1 MAYSVYLSSTL
12 DDLKDERDEVH
23 KTLGPHAQ
31 IKHSYEASP
40 TPLIQSC
47 IDDVA
52 KSDVYVLIVGL
63 RYGYQPVDPVL
74 NPRQL
79 SITELEYQCAVD
91 KNKPRFVFVKNPK
104 KVAATDSDSYTKLVD
119 PALIES
125 FRKRVGTGS
134 DQRPAQF
141 ADLKDLSSGLLEAF
155 LGFKNQRER
164 TAATLM
170 QPLGFDAQH
179 PAELVTD
186 VVILCAKGTD
196 SKAANAINSRAGA
209 DARFSAAEVSP
220 DDPQLLLSVS
230 SATRSARAAAFLIT
244 PAALARMNQKPAIEL
259 AMATL
264 NQRGCKV
271 FLLLDGVAGAN
282 LPPSWVGSAEAVV
295 EATGIADATS
305 NALTEAYATIR
316 ASSPSIAN
324 DRRLGIPCVVV
335 ALTDAA
341 AQALAAAKTAAFDD
355 FKGPQRAT
363 RRKQFDKL
371 RRAITKVHPTWPQGF
386 YGQRAEEWHPFGPT
400 GPTSAELLNR
410 TFDRINSDHR
420 PGSRERRLLR
430 DYRLQPRPLSFD
442 WYCNDRFGSRAMLED
457 ARDQGCLLLLDE
469 IALLSPKL
477 REHIDSFVSG
487 HRVAV
492 VSANPCDPM
501 HLSTSD
507 LLDEFSH
514 LHVGSL
520 FTRFKDQ
527 EDPRCELSLNSTERL
542 QRWLRL
548 VLPEFVN
555 TLSFQ
560 ESQPELV
567 ARSSELL
574 G

>member
-12 DDLKDERDEVH
+12 DDLRDEREEVK

-31 IKHSYEASP
+31 IKHSYEASA

-47 IDDVA
+47 IDDVIR
-52 KSDVYVLIVGL
+52 SDVYVLILGL
-63 RYGYQPVDPVL
+63 RYGYQPVDAKL
-74 NPRQL
+74 NPHQL
-79 SITELEYQCAVD
+79 SITELEYQCAVEQ
-91 KNKPRFVFVKNPK
+91 NKPCFVFVKHPDAI
-104 KVAATDSDSYTKLVD
+104 AAPRTDSYTKAAD
-119 PALIES
+119 PSLIEG

-134 DQRPAQF
+134 EQRPAQF
-141 ADLKDLSSGLLEAF
+141 KDLKELSSGLLESF
-155 LGFKNQRER
+155 LGFKNKRER
-164 TAATLM
+164 AATLM

-196 SKAANAINSRAGA
+196 SKAANAVNSRAGA
-209 DARFSAAEVSP
+209 DARFSAAEISP
-220 DDPQLLLSVS
+220 DDAQLLLSVS

-244 PAALARMNQKPAIEL
+244 PAALARMNQKPAVEL
-259 AMATL
+259 AMAAL

-271 FLLLDGVAGAN
+271 FLLLDGVASAN
-282 LPPSWVGSAEAVV
+282 VPPSWATSAEPI
-295 EATGIADATS
+295 EATGIADGTGT
-305 NALTEAYATIR
+305 ALTDAYAAIR
-316 ASSPSIAN
+316 ARSPSIAN
-324 DRRLGIPCVVV
+324 DRRLGVPCIVV
-335 ALTDAA
+335 ALTDVA
-341 AQALAAAKTAAFDD
+341 AQALAAAKTPAFDA
-355 FKGPQRAT
+355 FKDSQRAT

-371 RRAITKVHPTWPQGF
+371 RRAIRKVHPTWPQGF
-386 YGQRAEEWHPFGPT
+386 YGQSAEDWHPFGPN
-400 GPTSAELLNR
+400 GPTSAGLLNR

-430 DYRLQPRPLSFD
+430 DYRLQPRPFSFE

-469 IALLSPKL
+469 IALLSPRL

-492 VSANPCDPM
+492 VSASPCDPA

-520 FTRFKDQ
+520 FARFKDQ
-527 EDPRCELSLNSTERL
+527 EDPRCELSINSTERL